1 MRSGMVEGLAVVI
14 GVLLVVTWYLE
25 RQAVP
30 PAPVV
35 AEMPAVPPA
44 LTAPPAVLPDAL
56 PSPAS
61 SAAAPVAEPVIETAR
76 AAWEEARAELA
87 TVRSDL
93 ERLDERFDEK
103 DAELARLEEE
113 GADPDEIEEQML
125 IFLDAV
131 VTQYEELEGRLAT
144 AEAAEH
150 AAADRLQALRGDRS

>member
-1 MRSGMVEGLAVVI
+1 M
-14 GVLLVVTWYLE
+14 
-25 RQAVP
+25 
-30 PAPVV
+30 
-35 AEMPAVPPA
+35 
-44 LTAPPAVLPDAL
+44 
-56 PSPAS
+56 
-61 SAAAPVAEPVIETAR
+61 AEPVIETAR

-93 ERLDERFDEK
+93 ERLDEQFDEK

-125 IFLDAV
+125 IFLDAI
-131 VTQYEELEGRLAT
+131 VTQYDELEGRLAT